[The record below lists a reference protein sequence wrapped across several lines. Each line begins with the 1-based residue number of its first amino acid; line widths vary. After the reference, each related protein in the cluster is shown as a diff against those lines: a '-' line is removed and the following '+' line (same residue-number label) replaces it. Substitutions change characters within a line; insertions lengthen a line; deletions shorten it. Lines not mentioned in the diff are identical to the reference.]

1 MIVDSY
7 VEMMTHDL
15 FLETSHILESD
26 NFCEVDDDNSIY
38 FYSDSDG
45 LRFIVQLMILFLLHG

>member
-15 FLETSHILESD
+15 FLETSDVLERD
-26 NFCEVDDDNSIY
+26 NFCEANDDNSIDI
-38 FYSDSDG
+38 FSDSDG
-45 LRFIVQLMILFLLHG
+45 LHFIVQLIILFLLHG